1 MFRPVPAFLLLS
13 PLAVFGQTP
22 LIQVAAPEPVVL
34 DLRGV
39 EPSALIPADNRD
51 AAQVEAARDAWTKLL
66 APLKGVASIRILLP
80 GAGPREALLL
90 AASQALRAQDASRK
104 LFIAD
109 DPSAPPL
116 LSETAWGAVDGGALL
131 PSDLGADAA
140 AWAERLAEAQG
151 RFPGRPWT
159 LWLPG
164 DPGARLGV
172 LLGDGARVVVPEGG
186 PAAKLA
192 TMLAAQLPA
201 APGAIAGGL
210 GELRVSAEGKAWRW
224 RFQDGA
230 WISAAPTNEGSTVE
244 VASEAAYDTGALLAK
259 MRAAQLRALAAAR
272 TVEAEFTVDLRM
284 QQVGSD
290 ASLGFRFRRFE
301 RAGRDPE
308 LVQQEVR
315 FNGVK
320 AKIPDGVLLPTVEPK
335 ASLALPLSLS
345 LTERYH
351 YEDAGPAGPGRR
363 RIRYAPVDADPLL
376 YHGELVVD
384 EATGRVLEETRE
396 RRGLPGTVKDERET
410 LTYGE
415 PAPGLWRPVE
425 ARTFERWMGPQGVF
439 PVQRRVALTEVKADD
454 PSFEAD
460 LAAARASKAAMLA
473 QTKEGVRYLVP
484 DGDGGRKLETKP
496 RSLGRAIAAILLV
509 DPGLSP
515 PVAPLGGL
523 AFFDFNAFN
532 KGIQANAI
540 VAGVF
545 NTASLAA
552 PRLAGGFDFSAS
564 ATTLLLKV
572 DERPVQNGRL
582 ADNDAVGHRF
592 GAASVSAGHDLG
604 LGFRLEVRGDFTY
617 DDYGAPRDDAY
628 ATPGFQAP
636 PSGWTREG
644 TLTASWIFRGFTASA
659 YGARG
664 QRPEG
669 VWGTALDPHLVP
681 DNGAFKRWGG
691 SLAYTRELTSNLWFS
706 GAAAMDTG
714 SAFDR
719 FNAIP
724 VGGGF
729 GGGGVP
735 GIRANALT
743 ADRLVS
749 ERIGLDLPPTAA
761 FRAGLD
767 LVHAQARALDNGQT
781 YSFTGL
787 GVKGTLPGFWIF
799 TAVQLDLGV
808 GLRSDVPG
816 VKGVNGYIALLRV
829 F

>member
-1 MFRPVPAFLLLS
+1 MRPVSALFLLLA
-13 PLAVFGQTP
+13 PLAVSAQGAP
-22 LIQVAAPEPVVL
+22 IQVAAPEPVPL
-34 DLRGV
+34 DLRAV
-39 EPSALIPADNRD
+39 DAAVLVPADNRD
-51 AAQVEAARDAWTKLL
+51 AAQVEAARRGWMTLIAPMKDAP
-66 APLKGVASIRILLP
+66 AVRVLLP
-80 GAGPREALLL
+80 STGPREALLL
-90 AASQALRAQDASRK
+90 AASQALRAQNSGQR
-104 LFIAD
+104 LFVAD
-109 DPSAPPL
+109 DPAAPPL
-116 LSETAWGAVDGGALL
+116 LSEAAWGAVDGGALTA
-131 PSDLGADAA
+131 SDLGADPA
-140 AWAERLAEAQG
+140 AWADALAAAQG
-151 RFPGRPWT
+151 RFPGRAWT
-159 LWLPG
+159 LWLPS

-186 PAAKLA
+186 PSAKV
-192 TMLAAQLPA
+192 AAQLPTT
-201 APGAIAGGL
+201 GAIAGGL
-210 GELRVSAEGKAWRW
+210 GDLRVAAEGKSLRW
-224 RFQDGA
+224 RFQYGA
-230 WISAAPTNEGSTVE
+230 WIPAPTMKEGSTVE
-244 VASEAAYDTGALLAK
+244 VASDAAYDTGALLAK

-272 TVEAEFTVDLRM
+272 TAEAEFTVDLRM
-284 QQVGSD
+284 QQAGSD

-301 RAGRDPE
+301 QAGKDAE

-315 FNGVK
+315 FNGVR
-320 AKIPDGVLLPTVEPK
+320 AKIPEGVLLPTVEPK
-335 ASLALPLSLS
+335 ASLSLPLSLS

-363 RIRYAPVDADPLL
+363 RLRYAPVDRDPLL
-376 YHGELVVD
+376 YRGELLVD
-384 EATGRVLEETRE
+384 EATGRVLEEIRE
-396 RRGLPGTVKDERET
+396 RHDLPGTVKDERET
-410 LTYGE
+410 LTFGE
-415 PAPGLWRPVE
+415 PAPGMWRPVE
-425 ARTFERWMGPQGVF
+425 ARTFERWLGPQGVF
-439 PVQRRVALTEVKADD
+439 PVQRRVTLTEVKADA
-454 PSFEAD
+454 PTFEAD
-460 LAAARASKAAMLA
+460 LVAARASKAAMLA
-473 QTKEGVRYLVP
+473 QTKDGVRYLVP
-484 DGDGGRKLETKP
+484 DGNGGRKVEAKP

-552 PRLAGGFDFSAS
+552 PRLAGGFDLSAS
-564 ATTLLLKV
+564 ATVLLLKV

-582 ADNDAVGHRF
+582 ANQDAVGHRF
-592 GAASVSAGHDLG
+592 GDASLSVGHDLG
-604 LGFRLEVRGDFTY
+604 LGFRVDLRGDFRY
-617 DDYGAPRDDAY
+617 DAYGAPRDDAY
-628 ATPGFQAP
+628 ATLGFQAP

-644 TLTASWIFRGFTASA
+644 TLTGSWIFRGFTASA

-669 VWGTALDPHLVP
+669 VWGTALDPHTVP
-681 DNGAFKRWGG
+681 ESGAFKRWGG
-691 SLAYTRELTSNLWFS
+691 SLAYTRELTSNLWLS
-706 GAAAMDTG
+706 GGAAYDTG

-749 ERIGLDLPPTAA
+749 ARVGLDLPPTAA

-767 LVHAQARALDNGQT
+767 LVHAQARALDDGKN

-787 GVKGTLPGFWIF
+787 GLKGTLPGFWIF
-799 TAVQLDLGV
+799 TAVQMDLGV
-808 GLRSDVPG
+808 GLQSDVPG
-816 VKGVNGYIALLRV
+816 VKSVNGYVALLRV

>member
-1 MFRPVPAFLLLS
+1 MRFRPSVFLVLASLAASAHGAFL
-13 PLAVFGQTP
+13 
-22 LIQVAAPEPVVL
+22 QVGLPEPVTL

-39 EPSALIPADNRD
+39 DGRVLVPTDNRD
-51 AAQVEAARDAWTKLL
+51 AAQVEAAREAWMELIG
-66 APLKGVASIRILLP
+66 PLKGAAAVRIRLP
-80 GAGPREALLL
+80 KDGPREALLL
-90 AASQALRAQDASRK
+90 AASQALRAQDSTQR

-116 LSETAWGAVDGGALL
+116 LTETAWGAVEGGALTAAE
-131 PSDLGADAA
+131 LGPDQA
-140 AWAERLAEAQG
+140 AWAAKLEGAQG

-159 LWLPG
+159 LWLPT
-164 DPGARLGV
+164 DPGAAAGA
-172 LLGDGARVVVPEGG
+172 LLGDGGRLVVPQGG
-186 PAAKLA
+186 AAA
-192 TMLAAQLPA
+192 TLAASLPES
-201 APGAIAGGL
+201 ITDLAGGA
-210 GELRVSAEGKAWRW
+210 GEIRLNAGGKALRW
-224 RFQDGA
+224 RFQGGA
-230 WISAAPTNEGSTVE
+230 WIAAPPVSTGARVE
-244 VASEAAYDTGALLAK
+244 VATEATYDLGALLAK
-259 MRAAQLRALAAAR
+259 MRATQLRALAAAR

-284 QQVGSD
+284 QQAGSD

-301 RAGRDPE
+301 QAGKDPE

-315 FNGVK
+315 FNGVR
-320 AKIPDGVLLPTVEPK
+320 AKIPEGVLLPTVEPK
-335 ASLALPLSLS
+335 ASLSLPLSLS

-351 YEDAGPAGPGRR
+351 YTDAGPDGPGRR
-363 RIRYAPVDADPLL
+363 RVRYAPVDSDPLL
-376 YHGELVVD
+376 YLGELQVD
-384 EATGRVLEETRE
+384 EATGRVLEETRQ
-396 RRGLPGTVKDERET
+396 RSGLPGTVKDERET

-415 PAPGLWRPVE
+415 PSPGMWRPVE

-439 PVQRRVALTEVKADD
+439 PVQRRVTLTEVKADAPTFD
-454 PSFEAD
+454 AD
-460 LAAARASKAAMLA
+460 LLAARASKAAMLA

-484 DGDGGRKLETKP
+484 DGSGGRKLETKP

-540 VAGVF
+540 IAGVF

-552 PRLAGGFDFSAS
+552 PRLAGGSDFSAS

-572 DERPVQNGRL
+572 DERPVQNGKL
-582 ADNDAVGHRF
+582 ADHDAVGHRF
-592 GAASVSAGHDLG
+592 GSASLSAGHDLG

-617 DDYGAPRDDAY
+617 DDYGAPRDDTY
-628 ATPGFQAP
+628 ATPGFVAP

-644 TLTASWIFRGFTASA
+644 TLTGSWIFRGFTASA

-669 VWGTALDPHLVP
+669 VWGSALDPHTVP
-681 DNGAFKRWGG
+681 DGGAFKRWGG

-706 GAAAMDTG
+706 GAAAVDTG

-767 LVHAQARALDNGQT
+767 LVHAQARALDDGRT
-781 YSFTGL
+781 YRFTGL
-787 GVKGTLPGFWIF
+787 GLKGTLPGFWIF

-808 GLRSDVPG
+808 GLQSDVPG
-816 VKGVNGYIALLRV
+816 VKGVNGYVALLRV

>member
-1 MFRPVPAFLLLS
+1 MLRAVPAFLVLS
-13 PLAVFGQTP
+13 PLAVLGQSP
-22 LIQVAAPEPVVL
+22 LIQVATPEPVVL
-34 DLRGV
+34 DLRAGNAAV
-39 EPSALIPADNRD
+39 LVPADNRD
-51 AAQVEAARDAWTKLL
+51 AAQVEAARAAWTNLI
-66 APLKGVASIRILLP
+66 APLKGASAVRVFLP
-80 GAGPREALLL
+80 SGGPREAVLL
-90 AASQALRAQDASRK
+90 AASQALRAQNPGQR
-104 LFIAD
+104 LFLAE
-109 DPSAPPL
+109 DPTAPPL
-116 LSETAWGAVDGGALL
+116 LSEAAWGAVDGGALVS
-131 PSDLGADAA
+131 SDLGADPA
-140 AWAERLAEAQG
+140 AWAEKLAAAQG

-159 LWLPG
+159 LWVPS

-186 PAAKLA
+186 PSAKV
-192 TMLAAQLPA
+192 AAQLPA
-201 APGAIAGGL
+201 LTGGVAGGL
-210 GELRVSAEGKAWRW
+210 GDLRVTVEGKGLRW

-230 WISAAPTNEGSTVE
+230 WMPAAPVKEGSTVE
-244 VASEAAYDTGALLAK
+244 VASEAVYDTGALLAK
-259 MRAAQLRALAAAR
+259 MRAAQLRALTAAR

-284 QQVGSD
+284 QQAGSD

-301 RAGRDPE
+301 QAGRDAE

-315 FNGVK
+315 FNGVR
-320 AKIPDGVLLPTVEPK
+320 AKIPEGVLLPTVEPK
-335 ASLALPLSLS
+335 ASLSLPLSLS

-351 YEDAGPAGPGRR
+351 YDDAGPAGPGRR
-363 RIRYAPVDADPLL
+363 RLRYAPVDHDSLL
-376 YHGELVVD
+376 YRGELLVD

-396 RRGLPGTVKDERET
+396 RLGLPGTVKDERET

-415 PAPGLWRPVE
+415 PAPGMWRPVE
-425 ARTFERWMGPQGVF
+425 VRTFERWIGPQGVF
-439 PVQRRVALTEVKADD
+439 PVQRRVALTAVKADASTFD
-454 PSFEAD
+454 AD

-473 QTKEGVRYLVP
+473 QTKDGVRYLVP
-484 DGDGGRKLETKP
+484 DGHGDRKVEAKP

-552 PRLAGGFDFSAS
+552 PRLAGGFDLSAS
-564 ATTLLLKV
+564 ATVLLLKV

-582 ADNDAVGHRF
+582 ADRDAVGHRF
-592 GAASVSAGHDLG
+592 GSESIAAGHDLG
-604 LGFRLEVRGDFTY
+604 LGFRLEARGDFLY
-617 DDYGAPRDDAY
+617 DSYGAPRDDQY

-636 PSGWTREG
+636 PSGWTRTG
-644 TLTASWIFRGFTASA
+644 TLTASWIFRGFTAST

-669 VWGTALDPHLVP
+669 VWGTALDPHTVP
-681 DNGAFKRWGG
+681 ENGAFKRWGG
-691 SLAYTRELTSNLWFS
+691 SLAYTRELTQSLWLS
-706 GAAAMDTG
+706 GGAAYDTG

-749 ERIGLDLPPTAA
+749 ARIGLDLPPTAA

-767 LVHAQARALDNGQT
+767 LVHAQARALDDGKE

-787 GVKGTLPGFWIF
+787 GLKGTLPGFWIF
-799 TAVQLDLGV
+799 TAVQMDLGV
-808 GLRSDVPG
+808 GLQSDVPG
-816 VKGVNGYIALLRV
+816 VKGVNGYVALLRV